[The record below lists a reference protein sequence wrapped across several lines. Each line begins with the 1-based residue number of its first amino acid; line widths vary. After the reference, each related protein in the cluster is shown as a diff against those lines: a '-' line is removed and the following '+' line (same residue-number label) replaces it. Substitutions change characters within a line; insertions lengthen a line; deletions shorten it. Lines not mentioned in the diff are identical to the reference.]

1 MTELPESV
9 VWVALALLAPAAVEI
24 LWPAL
29 RRRASHWAP
38 YLRSFARWLH
48 GIGPAYLALITGAIG
63 ARHFGLA
70 GRPALAWAGDLLFC
84 VGWLVV
90 AARLLRPAGRWPKP
104 TRGVLD
110 EPRWALYRAAGAA
123 WIGSAPPGA
132 LIGLGLA
139 AAELALRWG
148 ARPGEKAPPW
158 EALARVASSSVLFV
172 LTGNFW
178 LTLVTQGLALFLL
191 RGRRL

>member
-1 MTELPESV
+1 MIGLPL
-9 VWVALALLAPAAVEI
+9 WVALALVGPAAVEI

-29 RRRASHWAP
+29 RRQASRWAP
-38 YLRSFARWLH
+38 YLRSFAPWLH
-48 GIGPAYLALITGAIG
+48 GVGPAYLALITGAIG
-63 ARHFGLA
+63 ARHFGLT
-70 GRPALAWAGDLLFC
+70 GQPALTWAGGSLFC
-84 VGWLVV
+84 AGWLVISS
-90 AARLLRPAGRWPKP
+90 RLLRPEGRWPKP
-104 TRGVLD
+104 ARGVLD

-123 WIGSAPPGA
+123 WIASAPLGV

-148 ARPGEKAPPW
+148 AGLGQRPLPW
-158 EALARVASSSVLFV
+158 EALARVASSSVLFAV
-172 LTGNFW
+172 TGNFW